1 MADRKETIQQLLGKL
16 NQQSNKNWTL
26 QDVLRISSGLSIN
39 DFKDKKRAPL
49 AIQKVARAAGA
60 NISPGKA
67 RQIAKMVQNQLK
79 K

>member
-1 MADRKETIQQLLGKL
+1 MADRKTTIQQMLIKL
-16 NQQSNKNWTL
+16 NQKSKKNWTL
-26 QDVLRISSGLSIN
+26 QDVLRISSGININ

-67 RQIAKMVQNQLK
+67 KQIAQLVQNQLK